1 MLRGRTLATHPAD
14 PGSIPG
20 ILESFSL
27 LLTALPRGIYELN
40 KWRSMVRFGTIVM
53 SPDSLK
59 SSNFFPL

>member
-1 MLRGRTLATHPAD
+1 MLRGILATHPAD

-27 LLTALPRGIYELN
+27 LLTALPRGYELN

-59 SSNFFPL
+59 SGNFFPL